1 MLYTH
6 RGVDQTKNLLY
17 VTYGQMQMERR
28 LIFYRR
34 QSTKQEHFHSAE
46 VLDSIAIKAVQS

>member
-6 RGVDQTKNLLY
+6 PCIDQTKNLLY

>member
-6 RGVDQTKNLLY
+6 RCVDQTKNLLY

>member
-1 MLYTH
+1 MDKCRWKGGLFF
-6 RGVDQTKNLLY
+6 N
-17 VTYGQMQMERR
+17 
-28 LIFYRR
+28 RR